1 MNSEVFNES
10 SIQVFKN
17 YIMQN
22 MFRIW
27 SSILTEVGGYIVG
40 GSAGK
45 C

>member
-17 YIMQN
+17 YRMQN

-27 SSILTEVGGYIVG
+27 SSILTEVGGYIVE